1 MSKKSVSDIMKP
13 VVIFP
18 NDQSTYMTSRFEVR
32 NHPIILRAFG
42 IDCDTVGHIEMGYND
57 GCGGWFWGPYIPDCD
72 QLALLGCANAIA
84 IGLPGWYRIVFRDR
98 ITGAPSTGLDDLV
111 VTITETDMPA
121 SMLAQFSGGS
131 ASMACGSQVSIREED
146 GCFYISVD
154 NQAYT
159 ICPGDSVSCDP
170 NGLGIVINGELCPF
184 PAIPDVSVEVNEDGC
199 LVIVVD
205 GEATVFCPSPDSVTI
220 IDALADDIYQATNP
234 DGSVVQWNG
243 ANSITLV
250 DEFETG
256 QFRATN
262 PDGSTVDWD
271 GNNSVTVVSDLGE
284 GQFQAEN
291 PDGSLVT
298 WDGENSV
305 TLADANTAEGTIT
318 ITNPDGSQIT
328 FLYLEELPPV
338 SEQTQI
344 TRGTGGRPSMQT
356 LTANHQGTYPNVSW
370 RETWME
376 RNGDIVTIHS
386 WNPNDN
392 EWDSVAVESPE
403 GLVVLNNPVIYLR
416 KDTGSANPP
425 IETQA
430 DLTVSN
436 AFNSFNAV
444 RSFMNRTL
452 VVGTVTIDARGDFA
466 SDASASGM
474 GVIASQAFKNAQTI
488 VVRGDPSNV
497 EALVIPFGGVGQRG
511 NGMTNNGTGLVRLEH
526 MTFRCVNGALA
537 SESTGFEAVNANGG
551 QVTLAGGIRLDGFY
565 DTSREGALQINRY
578 ALRAAQGGEVLVTV
592 NTELQMEF
600 DPGTQLTALFVV
612 RHQSSLGFNG
622 SVVFNILS
630 GAEFSSAVVELSSSA
645 LLRITAS
652 IAWPDPLAVTGDGR
666 HTAPYS
672 YVVPPLAVVTAPAGA
687 YGGRAGLIS
696 HDFGADVTVG
706 GSQAVASVD
715 PLGVVNDVAGP

>member
-18 NDQSTYMTSRFEVR
+18 NDQSPYMTSRFEVR
-32 NHPIILRAFG
+32 NHPVILRAFG

-98 ITGAPSTGLDDLV
+98 ITGEPSTGLDDLV

-154 NQAYT
+154 NQAYA

-184 PAIPDVSVEVNEDGC
+184 PPRTEVSVSINEDGC

-234 DGSVVQWNG
+234 DGSVIQWNG

-250 DEFETG
+250 DEFEDG

-262 PDGSTVDWD
+262 PDGSSVDWD
-271 GNNSVTVVSDLGE
+271 GNNSITVVSDLGE

-318 ITNPDGSQIT
+318 ITNPDGSQVT
-328 FLYLEELPPV
+328 FLYLEELPETPP
-338 SEQTQI
+338 QTRVV
-344 TRGTGGRPSMQT
+344 RGTGGQAAQHT
-356 LTANHQGTYPNVSW
+356 LTAQHGGTWPNESW

-376 RNGDIVTIHS
+376 RNGDIVEIHS
-386 WNPNDN
+386 WNPNTN
-392 EWDSVAVESPE
+392 SWDSVAIEAPE
-403 GLVVLNNPVIYLR
+403 NIVILNNPVIYINSA
-416 KDTGSANPP
+416 TGTSNPP

-430 DLTVSN
+430 DLATN
-436 AFNSFNAV
+436 PFDSFQSV

-452 VVGTVTIDARGDFA
+452 VVGRVTLDIRGRFENVGNMGSAFFKNAPITIRGNNGEFAQAIIEWGHAGTGNDRVGLSIQSGGVTVQDVTFEGHDEAEGDFA
-466 SDASASGM
+466 AAINM
-474 GVIASQAFKNAQTI
+474 Q
-488 VVRGDPSNV
+488 
-497 EALVIPFGGVGQRG
+497 
-511 NGMTNNGTGLVRLEH
+511 
-526 MTFRCVNGALA
+526 VNGALELSGTIA
-537 SESTGFEAVNANGG
+537 FTGTYDNTRPGSSVG
-551 QVTLAGGIRLDGFY
+551 TLVR
-565 DTSREGALQINRY
+565 QIADNSQITVSGHTTLRY
-578 ALRAAQGGEVLVTV
+578 AMTGGANVREAFVVGNGSRLTFGGNVIIQNAWQAITFALGFLNINATSGMRLSTAGAAPNPIEVQGSVRHIAPSSVVISPLASVNTTAAYGNRAATI
-592 NTELQMEF
+592 N
-600 DPGTQLTALFVV
+600 
-612 RHQSSLGFNG
+612 
-622 SVVFNILS
+622 
-630 GAEFSSAVVELSSSA
+630 
-645 LLRITAS
+645 
-652 IAWPDPLAVTGDGR
+652 
-666 HTAPYS
+666 Y
-672 YVVPPLAVVTAPAGA
+672 
-687 YGGRAGLIS
+687 
-696 HDFGADVTVG
+696 DFGVDVSSG
-706 GSQAVASVD
+706 GAQATMQIDAI
-715 PLGVVNDVAGP
+715 GVLDDVAGP